1 MADEDDV
8 MTLSSLDIGL
18 DLADAH
24 GNRVTLACDPS
35 GAGPPQMT
43 DVLAVQPQGEGARLT
58 VEATMT
64 LALACEVT
72 RDAHERAWRLLAYY
86 SDVSVSLGA
95 ITERGSFAGD
105 DATACYAQDP
115 DDGEA
120 LYNTGLQV
128 NLTTPPEWVWLRAP
142 RLFRL
147 RLDRKRTSARR
158 MLLIYEARVSRTLPG
173 TEGDGDVILNGTDD
187 AIFSAGD
194 DLTSW
199 VAIAP
204 DPDAGGVIAMEGE
217 EVRLPCDVTAS
228 APARV
233 AWRLPGGAMV
243 TRTLAAPEDD
253 DGERETPA
261 PGDDA
266 YRERTL
272 SGPQPEEKTR
282 TRGDDVRDAAPGA
295 WRSHSERMLS
305 TRSGVLR
312 NKRSLGTPVD
322 DISEAEP
329 DSWRKRKRHSPTSDV
344 TILRDGSLLLRA
356 ARPDDAGR
364 YVCVATVGVGASQD
378 RAVRRLLVTSSAGPS
393 RGDDAATLQKPP
405 GAALTLPCFVSGA
418 AALAWELPGGRLLR
432 RGVNTSSGAAVDGNG
447 SLVLAPLRGGDSG
460 FFRCLAVNQVGSDTF
475 AVEVA
480 VVSESR
486 DDDVGGVVT
495 GGDGG
500 EKAWGAEPEDLIRA
514 RPEVRTA
521 DLGGNDGR
529 GSNRTSRTRSRKL
542 TAGKPEV
549 GNADRKAE
557 TKKQQNRKSLFRR
570 RKLNQAALE
579 VTSLDPSL
587 SPDRPE
593 PHMWKP
599 VADMRRV
606 RVHVTNP
613 RVSSAHWADVLARV
627 LARNLTV
634 AGSDVTRTVPVPAP
648 VVAGEMDITARKAE
662 VGGVLV
668 QVTQNPDGIADVR
681 DSYDVIGADIANAP
695 NVTFTSEATGKGRVT
710 HSYDVTNSSAA
721 NSTEFIDFYDVIN
734 TPDVIDRDGIN
745 GSHVVINGTDIIV
758 APNATAANVSAPS
771 AEEEEE
777 EAETAEEEESAEAPS
792 LRFSGRHDVIRA
804 PLSSPTFRFQ
814 PDSESGSSAGG
825 DFQPLRP
832 LQFSVWGAS
841 SSASASGSSEQ
852 RPAQGGDFR
861 LGPVGTFPP
870 DLKGSRRRK
879 RPWEFLLTTSSFTSR
894 SGENPATPTGH
905 ITVTP
910 LNRRGRK
917 RLQHR
922 NRLIPHPTSGPAGPE
937 ELQLPVPEASPTEV
951 TPPRRKLGKKGG
963 RRRGTVSPLGLLW
976 EQEVVVTHGGGLS
989 ASPAHHA
996 WSVTSLPVTALRQG
1010 RVTGAVHNIT
1020 VMSSNDAVTKTATYD
1035 VIAATNDDIMP
1046 HTTTSDAIMFSDDAV
1061 TAILANDVTTPSD
1074 DIMGTTTDV
1083 TSFLDDVMT
1092 ETEREVVLKTRTD
1105 DVIHDLVTPNPVVDR
1120 TPGTATIF
1128 FKEETAGDINR
1139 WDDIVRNDITA
1150 ENPVS
1155 ATVPLTTPD
1164 AGDVT
1169 TSAMDDVIGD
1179 VVGNSTNDVIF
1190 ITGVGDVIARPLPD
1204 NLSASGSANALLPP
1218 VDVQMSISEE
1228 MTSLQ
1233 PQQEVIST
1241 ATITPPRLPSVVM
1254 AVSSRPVI
1262 PPFWPRIH
1270 GHLGPPAPPASRGL
1284 HRITSH
1290 DPVAVTSQGLRVIHV
1305 PRGSDLRLR
1314 CVVVGGSFPPVLW
1327 RLPSRRLL
1335 DALAR

>member
-8 MTLSSLDIGL
+8 MALGSLDIGL

-43 DVLAVQPQGEGARLT
+43 DVLAVQPQGEGARLS

-72 RDAHERAWRLLAYY
+72 RDAQERAWRLLAYY
-86 SDVSVSLGA
+86 SDVSVSLAA

-128 NLTTPPEWVWLRAP
+128 NLTTPIEWVWLRAP

-158 MLLIYEARVSRTLPG
+158 MVLTYEARVSRTLPG
-173 TEGDGDVILNGTDD
+173 TEGDGDIILNGTDD
-187 AIFSAGD
+187 VMFSAGD

-272 SGPQPEEKTR
+272 SGPRPEEKTR

-295 WRSHSERMLS
+295 WRSHTRRTLL
-305 TRSGVLR
+305 TRSGIFR
-312 NKRSLGTPVD
+312 NKRSLGTPVE
-322 DISEAEP
+322 DISEAAP
-329 DSWRKRKRHSPTSDV
+329 DSWRKRKRHSPRSDV
-344 TILRDGSLLLRA
+344 TIRRDGSLLLRA
-356 ARPDDAGR
+356 ARSDDAGR

-393 RGDDAATLQKPP
+393 RGDDAVTLQKPP

-432 RGVNTSSGAAVDGNG
+432 RGVNSSSGASVDGNG
-447 SLVLAPLRGGDSG
+447 SLVLASLRGGDSG
-460 FFRCLAVNQVGSDTF
+460 FFRCLAVNQVGSDAF

-486 DDDVGGVVT
+486 GDDVGGVVT
-495 GGDGG
+495 GGVGD
-500 EKAWGAEPEDLIRA
+500 EEAWGTELEDLIRA

-521 DLGGNDGR
+521 DSGGNDGR

-549 GNADRKAE
+549 GSADRKAE
-557 TKKQQNRKSLFRR
+557 TEKQQNRKSLFKR
-570 RKLNQAALE
+570 RKPNQAAHE

-587 SPDRPE
+587 SPDRPD
-593 PHMWKP
+593 PHVWEP
-599 VADMRRV
+599 VADVRRV

-613 RVSSAHWADVLARV
+613 RVSPAHWADVLARV

-634 AGSDVTRTVPVPAP
+634 AGSDVTGAVPAP
-648 VVAGEMDITARKAE
+648 VVAGEMGVTARNAD

-681 DSYDVIGADIANAP
+681 DSYDVLGADIANAS
-695 NVTFTSEATGKGRVT
+695 NVTFTSEATGKGEVNG
-710 HSYDVTNSSAA
+710 SYDVTNSTAA
-721 NSTEFIDFYDVIN
+721 NTTDFIDFYDVIN
-734 TPDVIDRDGIN
+734 TPDVIDRNGIN
-745 GSHVVINGTDIIV
+745 GSHVVINGTEVIV

-771 AEEEEE
+771 AEEE

-804 PLSSPTFRFQ
+804 PPSSPTFRFQ
-814 PDSESGSSAGG
+814 PDSESGSSAAG
-825 DFQPLRP
+825 DFRPLRP
-832 LQFSVWGAS
+832 LQFSVWGAAS
-841 SSASASGSSEQ
+841 STSASGSSEQ
-852 RPAQGGDFR
+852 RPSRGGDFR
-861 LGPVGTFPP
+861 LGPVGAFPP

-894 SGENPATPTGH
+894 SGENPAMPTDH

-917 RLQHR
+917 QKRLQHR
-922 NRLIPHPTSGPAGPE
+922 DRLIPHPTSGPAGPE
-937 ELQLPVPEASPTEV
+937 ELQLPVPEAPPTEV

-976 EQEVVVTHGGGLS
+976 EQEIVTHGGRLS

-996 WSVTSLPVTALRQG
+996 WSVTSLPVTALRQD
-1010 RVTGAVHNIT
+1010 RVTGAVHDIT
-1020 VMSSNDAVTKTATYD
+1020 VMSSNDAVTD
-1035 VIAATNDDIMP
+1035 NDIMP
-1046 HTTTSDAIMFSDDAV
+1046 HTTTSDAFVFSDDAV
-1061 TAILANDVTTPSD
+1061 TVILANDVTTSTD

-1083 TSFLDDVMT
+1083 TAFLDDVMT
-1092 ETEREVVLKTRTD
+1092 ETEREVALEIRTD
-1105 DVIHDLVTPNPVVDR
+1105 DVVHGPVTPNPVVDR

-1128 FKEETAGDINR
+1128 FKEETTSDVNR
-1139 WDDIVRNDITA
+1139 WDDIVRDDVTT
-1150 ENPVS
+1150 ETPVS
-1155 ATVPLTTPD
+1155 ATVSLTTPD
-1164 AGDVT
+1164 ASDIT
-1169 TSAMDDVIGD
+1169 TSAMDDVIGN
-1179 VVGNSTNDVIF
+1179 VVENSTNDVII

-1204 NLSASGSANALLPP
+1204 NLSASGSAEALLTPP
-1218 VDVQMSISEE
+1218 SLSGLAPPPALDVQMSISEE

-1233 PQQEVIST
+1233 PQQEVISM
-1241 ATITPPRLPSVVM
+1241 ATITPPSLPSVVM

-1290 DPVAVTSQGLRVIHV
+1290 DPLAVTSQGSRVIHV
-1305 PRGSDLRLR
+1305 LRGSDLRLR
-1314 CVVVGGSFPPVLW
+1314 CVVVGGSFPRVLW
-1327 RLPSRRLL
+1327 RLPSQRLL
-1335 DALAR
+1335 DALTR